1 MKNTVM
7 LFCCLVFALNV
18 ACTSETSVETSVNTV
33 VDTVIISVD
42 QIEKNPG
49 ILPSDG
55 FVASGQPNEA
65 VLKNFADAGYGT
77 IVDLRMPDED
87 RGMDEKTVIE
97 GLGMT
102 YVTLP
107 IGSAEDLS
115 FENAAKLDE
124 IMSGLDGP
132 AVVHCASG
140 NRVGAL
146 IALRAKANG
155 ASNEDA
161 LAVGK
166 AAGLTRL
173 EDVVRKKL
181 GME

>member
-1 MKNTVM
+1 MKKMVVI
-7 LFCCLVFALNV
+7 CYCLIFV
-18 ACTSETSVETSVNTV
+18 AGVASSAETSV
-33 VDTVIISVD
+33 DTVMISAG
-42 QIEKNPG
+42 QIEKDPG

-55 FVASGQPNEA
+55 FVASGQPSEA
-65 VLKNFADAGYGT
+65 VLKTFADAGYGT
-77 IVDLRMPDED
+77 IIDLRMPDED
-87 RGMDEKTVIE
+87 RGMDEKAVIE

-107 IGSAEDLS
+107 IGSADDLS
-115 FENAAKLDE
+115 FENAARLDK
-124 IMSGLDGP
+124 IMSGLDQP
-132 AVVHCASG
+132 ALLHCGSG

-155 ASNEDA
+155 ASDEDA
-161 LAVGK
+161 LAAGK

-173 EDVVRKKL
+173 EPVVRERL

>member
-7 LFCCLVFALNV
+7 LFCCLALAVGV
-18 ACTSETSVETSVNTV
+18 ACSSETAQEISDNPS

-49 ILPSDG
+49 TLPSDG

-65 VLKNFADAGYGT
+65 VLKSFADAGYGT

-87 RGMDEKTVIE
+87 RGLDEKTVIE

-115 FENAAKLDE
+115 FENAAKLDA
-124 IMSGLDGP
+124 IMSGLEQP
-132 AVVHCASG
+132 AVLHCGSG

-155 ASNEDA
+155 ASDEDA
-161 LAVGK
+161 LAAGK
-166 AAGLTRL
+166 AAGMTRL